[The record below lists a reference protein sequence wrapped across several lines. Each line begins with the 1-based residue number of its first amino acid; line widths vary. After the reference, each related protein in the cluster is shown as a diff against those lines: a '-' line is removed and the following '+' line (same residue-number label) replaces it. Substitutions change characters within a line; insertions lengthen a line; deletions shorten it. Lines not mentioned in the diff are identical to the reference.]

1 MPKKIREGA
10 PAYPEGT
17 IPAGEFKARCLQIM
31 DDVAETH
38 SEVVITKYGRPVAK
52 LVPVDE
58 DAPDSFGAMA
68 GSVIYLDK
76 DLVSP
81 DHQAWGEGEGGG
93 DEENG
98 AEVENGGEE

>member
-1 MPKKIREGA
+1 MPKKGREGA

-38 SEVVITKYGRPVAK
+38 DEVIITKYGRPVAK
-52 LVPVDE
+52 LVPVE
-58 DAPDSFGAMA
+58 DDFSDSLGAMA
-68 GSVIYLDK
+68 GTVIYLEE

-81 DHQAWGEGEGGG
+81 DHQAWESRGSTGTADLETGV
-93 DEENG
+93 G
-98 AEVENGGEE
+98 AE